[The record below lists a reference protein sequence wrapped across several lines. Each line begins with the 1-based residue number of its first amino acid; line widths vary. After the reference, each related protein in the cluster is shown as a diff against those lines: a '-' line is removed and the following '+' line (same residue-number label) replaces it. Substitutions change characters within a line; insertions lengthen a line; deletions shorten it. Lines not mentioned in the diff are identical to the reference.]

1 MRRIATAV
9 FKPDQRTNSLGMTLQ
24 HSVMLLN
31 LRVCTMQLWVKHRL
45 VLVNVSF
52 TTTMA
57 YFLKPTHVCG
67 FPPHPVAMSST
78 L

>member
-9 FKPDQRTNSLGMTLQ
+9 FKPDQRTTSLGITLQ
-24 HSVMLLN
+24 HSVKILN
-31 LRVCTMQLWVKHRL
+31 LKIYSMQLWVKHRL
-45 VLVNVSF
+45 VLVSFSF
-52 TTTMA
+52 TTTVA
-57 YFLKPTHVCG
+57 CFLKPTHVFS